1 MNKQLI
7 AMAKKH
13 QHYLST
19 TSAIALCG
27 GHDKTRSRC
36 GSEWRKA
43 WNFNKGAC
51 DTLLEIPAL
60 RQSALAV
67 VLS

>member
-1 MNKQLI
+1 
-7 AMAKKH
+7 MA
-13 QHYLST
+13 
-19 TSAIALCG
+19 
-27 GHDKTRSRC
+27 
-36 GSEWRKA
+36 KA

-60 RQSALAV
+60 RQRALAV